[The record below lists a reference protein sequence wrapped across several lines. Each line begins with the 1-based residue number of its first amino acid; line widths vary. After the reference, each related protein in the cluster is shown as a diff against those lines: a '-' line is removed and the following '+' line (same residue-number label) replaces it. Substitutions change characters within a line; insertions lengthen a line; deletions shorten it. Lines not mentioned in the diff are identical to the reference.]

1 MKNLCKR
8 IHIVLFFVFSIT
20 SSVFCQEERY
30 PRNTQDS
37 PEKAGMSSIRVDV
50 VNLPSLDS
58 LKSRLVLILDIPQS
72 FPVFLKD
79 PAQGPGYSARCEIS
93 VEIFDTSKHS
103 ITRHIVN
110 KEFYRPSPIPEN
122 DLLQSHISQMMCFDL
137 DPGTYDCLV
146 ELNDPQSERKFNQ
159 TFRKVLKDFRQQYA
173 LSDIVLLNDRITDGS
188 HLLPLSMGGDA
199 LFGENFKLYFEYH
212 PEHDTLR
219 DVSLKFFK
227 YEHHPT
233 EKNLIVQ
240 DSIPSLILTQSQ
252 IGPLTNDSIS
262 AFPSIPAAGRLYSA
276 IIDVRGDEIEYGRYM
291 LELKFFD
298 GKKKNIIGKLMTIR
312 WPSMPRS
319 LLTMDYAIDMLGY
332 ELNKNVFD
340 SLKSLNRDDQKRW
353 FEKYWKSKDP
363 TPGTT
368 YNEALEEYYRRVD
381 HARTAYASVKFPDGA
396 KTDRGKIAVLFGIPA
411 SPERIFPTD
420 SAPIEIWTYPEL
432 HKRFIFIDESRTG
445 AYSLVKVEE
454 L

>member
-1 MKNLCKR
+1 MKTLYIR
-8 IHIVLFFVFSIT
+8 IHIVLILVFSIT
-20 SSVFCQEERY
+20 SSVFCQEQRY
-30 PRNTQDS
+30 PRDAQDF
-37 PEKAGMSSIRVDV
+37 PERAGMSSIRVDL

-58 LKSRLVLILDIPQS
+58 LRSRLVLILDIPPS
-72 FPVFLKD
+72 FPVFLRD
-79 PAQGPGYSARCEIS
+79 PAQGPGYSAGCEIS

-103 ITRHIVN
+103 ITRHIVTKN
-110 KEFYRPSPIPEN
+110 FHRQSPIPEN
-122 DLLQSHISQMMCFDL
+122 DPLQPHISQMTCFDL

-146 ELNDPQSERKFNQ
+146 EVNDPQSERKFNQ

-173 LSDIVLLNDRITDGS
+173 LSDIVLLDDRITDGN
-188 HLLPLSMGGDA
+188 HLSPLSIGGDA

-212 PEHDTLR
+212 PDHDTLR
-219 DVSLKFFK
+219 DISIKFFK

-240 DSIPSLILTQSQ
+240 DSIPSLILKQSH
-252 IGPLTNDSIS
+252 IGPLTNDSVS
-262 AFPSIPAAGRLYSA
+262 VFPYIPSAGRLHSA
-276 IIDVRGDEIEYGRYM
+276 IIDVRGDKIEYGRYM
-291 LELKFFD
+291 LELKFLD
-298 GKKKNIIGKLMTIR
+298 GKKKNVLGKLMTIR

-319 LLTMDYAIDMLGY
+319 LLTMDYAIDMLEY
-332 ELNKNVFD
+332 ELNKSVFD
-340 SLKSLNRDDQKRW
+340 SLKSLNGDDKIRW

-363 TPGTT
+363 TPGTA

-396 KTDRGKIAVLFGIPA
+396 KTDRGKIAVLFGIP
-411 SPERIFPTD
+411 SFPERIFPTD
-420 SAPIEIWTYPEL
+420 SAPIEIWIYPGL